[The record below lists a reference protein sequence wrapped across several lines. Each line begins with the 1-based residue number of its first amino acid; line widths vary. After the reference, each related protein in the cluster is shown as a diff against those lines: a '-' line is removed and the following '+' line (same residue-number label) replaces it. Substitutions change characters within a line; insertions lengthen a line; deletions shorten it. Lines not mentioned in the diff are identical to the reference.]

1 MLPKLI
7 TIQRMNSDFFKEE
20 FINQDA
26 HLVCLATN
34 RLTLFN
40 VFTGDTLLTT
50 EQGNKICRTSNF
62 ERRSV
67 IYT

>member
-1 MLPKLI
+1 MIPRLI
-7 TIQRMNSDFFKEE
+7 TNEEMNSDFFNEE
-20 FINQDA
+20 FIQKHT
-26 HLVCLATN
+26 HLVCLDTN

>member
-1 MLPKLI
+1 MLPRLMTVQEI
-7 TIQRMNSDFFKEE
+7 NSDE
-20 FINQDA
+20 FIQSFRDKDT

-40 VFTGDTLLTT
+40 VFTGDTLLTPT
-50 EQGNKICRTSNF
+50 EGNKICRTSNF